1 MDADQ
6 AEEAVPL
13 LQDLPGEV
21 ERTDLPAAVAE
32 DDGEDLG
39 VREGVGA
46 GPEEALPG
54 ALVRGEVPDLGGW
67 RGWRGRGLR

>member
-1 MDADQ
+1 VDADQ

-21 ERTDLPAAVAE
+21 EGADLPAAVAE

-39 VREGVGA
+39 VGEGVGA
-46 GPEEALPG
+46 GP
-54 ALVRGEVPDLGGW
+54 
-67 RGWRGRGLR
+67 

>member
-21 ERTDLPAAVAE
+21 EGADLPAPVAE
-32 DDGEDLG
+32 DDREDLG
-39 VREGVGA
+39 VGEGVGA
-46 GPEEALPG
+46 GSEEALPG
-54 ALVRGEVPDLGGW
+54 AFVRGEVPALGGR
-67 RGWRGRGLR
+67 RGGRRRG